1 MRIVG
6 SFLLLFVDLVL
17 DIMGLSSF
25 FQCLFY
31 NKLAKA
37 MMYLGNAEVEFF
49 REKASAAII
58 F

>member
-1 MRIVG
+1 M
-6 SFLLLFVDLVL
+6 
-17 DIMGLSSF
+17 MGLSSF